1 MSNPHPTCKF
11 DRHSE
16 LKLASRMTG
25 VRLTV
30 DQDQYVR
37 SLPNKTEWLRK
48 AIAAQIERDMQQGKS
63 A

>member
-1 MSNPHPTCKF
+1 MSNPSPTYKF
-11 DRHSE
+11 DKKHKEPISE
-16 LKLASRMTG
+16 QP
-25 VRLTV
+25 LTV
-30 DQDQYVR
+30 RVPLAQDQYVR